1 MVVVYPGLGALDCRV
16 LSAFYVRDPSV
27 GNLPVIV
34 FHGPSTT
41 TNSTQNSSRIQ
52 AHIFSIAGFQSF
64 PRLTISPT
72 SPLYS
77 AVHQLPPEDQGDE
90 ICRGLAICL
99 LKYFSE
105 IPKPV
110 KQFLLDQHTIGRTKT
125 PTSAIFDGQHAAS
138 LASRMVQVENAS
150 MIANHLI
157 SGLAQQCLS
166 WIDVDLVL
174 PRNAIQK
181 QDPAHDQADK
191 EVGPLYLENGDS
203 PVDYGKFAELVD
215 LFGAPSFLPTSRLRR
230 APSRPTTLNRSRTL
244 SEDQVQLLRR
254 EMKEILETEKS
265 YVLKLED
272 LMKSA
277 AAEYCRNETRDSSRN
292 TTPSAKAMQQLFPP
306 SLTQILDIN
315 KKFLEGMQDLMGD
328 GFAGQ
333 EGNSS
338 TSWPTDRDPTG
349 ADAFAKLLLNSFP
362 RFKPSYQDYLRLNSH
377 SQSTL
382 NLLLRDGTTNFA
394 RAMQE
399 TGEQRLRSWLIE
411 PVQRLPR
418 YSLYIENMVNQLPSA
433 HPALSKLLRA
443 KDMIA
448 DICALDQNELGDNS
462 QTIKT
467 LKALITNWPEGLEV
481 QGRLITAVD
490 VVDLRAPYIIKS
502 SMQNESQS
510 ILLLFPDYVLV
521 VRKSAGNKL
530 SARGLLAEIDRPSLA
545 MNGSMAASHSN
556 EQRLLNLNY
565 SFRLCETRF
574 TESADGRLI
583 YLACVSQASKDSH
596 NIDTSSRFLTST
608 RVFALLGA
616 YEGKATRWSEEV
628 SKARIE
634 ARFPEQIREDE
645 RWSLRVAGPQH
656 ENLGMIS
663 AIFEDGLDASAAT
676 KQELQSR
683 IQIVLE
689 HEERPN
695 ETSIWESQIQKN
707 NIVGRVTVTKYRKY
721 RVEFKH
727 FEETVTLDNVE
738 ADNFTPVF
746 IKRRKTHAL
755 LILDIGADSP

>member
-1 MVVVYPGLGALDCRV
+1 MVVIYPGLGALDCRV
-16 LSAFYVRDPSV
+16 LSAFYARDPSV
-27 GNLPVIV
+27 GNLPVVI

-105 IPKPV
+105 IPNQM
-110 KQFLLDQHTIGRTKT
+110 KQFLLDQSATGRTKT
-125 PTSAIFDGQHAAS
+125 QTPTIFDGQHAAS

-150 MIANHLI
+150 TIANHLL

-166 WIDVDLVL
+166 WIDMDLIL

-181 QDPAHDQADK
+181 QVSGRDQTDT
-191 EVGPLYLENGDS
+191 EDGPVYLENGKS
-203 PVDYGKFAELVD
+203 PVDYGKFADLID

-230 APSRPTTLNRSRTL
+230 APSRPAAINRSRTL
-244 SEDQVQLLRR
+244 TEDQVQLLQR
-254 EMKEILETEKS
+254 EMKEILETERS

-277 AAEYCRNETRDSSRN
+277 AAEYCRNEARDLSRN
-292 TTPSAKAMQQLFPP
+292 TTANAKAMQQLFPP
-306 SLTQILDIN
+306 SLTQILDVN
-315 KKFLEGMQDLMGD
+315 KKFLESIQDLMGESL
-328 GFAGQ
+328 AGQ
-333 EGNSS
+333 GGNSS
-338 TSWPTDRDPTG
+338 IPWLAERDPTG
-349 ADAFAKLLLNSFP
+349 ADAFAKLLLNFFP
-362 RFKPSYQDYLRLNSH
+362 RFRPSYQDYLRLNSH

-382 NLLLRDGTTNFA
+382 NLLLRDVTTNFA
-394 RAMQE
+394 KAARE

-418 YSLYIENMVNQLPSA
+418 YSLYIENMANQLPTA

-462 QTIKT
+462 QTMKT
-467 LKALITNWPEGLEV
+467 LKGLIANWPEGLETH
-481 QGRLITAVD
+481 GRLITAVD
-490 VVDLRAPYIIKS
+490 VVDLKAPYITKTS
-502 SMQNESQS
+502 VQNESQS

-530 SARGLLAEIDRPSLA
+530 SARGLLAEIDRPSIAL
-545 MNGSMAASHSN
+545 NGPVATSQNSQ
-556 EQRLLNLNY
+556 QRLLNLSY
-565 SFRLCETRF
+565 SFRLRDTWF
-574 TESADGRLI
+574 AESADGKLI
-583 YLACVSQASKDSH
+583 HLACVSQAPKDSH
-596 NIDTSSRFLTST
+596 NIDTTPRFLTST
-608 RVFALLGA
+608 RVFVLLGA
-616 YEGKATRWSEEV
+616 YEGKAAKWSEEV

-634 ARFPEQIREDE
+634 ARFPERIREDE

-656 ENLGMIS
+656 ENLGTIS
-663 AIFEDGLDASAAT
+663 AIFEDGLNASAAT
-676 KQELQSR
+676 QKELQSR
-683 IQIVLE
+683 IQIVLDHAE
-689 HEERPN
+689 HPN
-695 ETSIWESQIQKN
+695 GTSIWESQIQKSS
-707 NIVGRVTVTKYRKY
+707 IVGRVTITKYGKY
-721 RVEFKH
+721 RVEFKN

-738 ADNFTPVF
+738 ADNFISVF
-746 IKRRKTHAL
+746 SKRRKSHAL
-755 LILDIGADSP
+755 LILDLVADS